1 MTKEKAYRLPS
12 EEKPWLKHFPKQS
25 LSAEMYCRT
34 IYATIQ
40 KKCRTDQKDKALYY
54 YGTSITYGELL
65 KKIDQVAAA
74 FYGLGIRSGD
84 VVSFLTPT
92 TPEAIYSLY
101 AISKIGAV
109 PNFIDPRMDIQRIYD
124 AVEGVGSKLLVTIDL
139 AFPKVLKLMDRLT
152 VKRFVVSSANTS
164 LPSVL
169 KTVRSVA
176 AAKNAPKIP
185 YGADIL
191 RWQDFMKQGK
201 GIAVP
206 QEPYRDGNVAAITY
220 TGGTTGT
227 PKGVMLTDDNLN
239 TMADSFCL
247 AGVVRHKP
255 NGNDR
260 FLEIM
265 PIFAAY
271 GVGCGVHMPL
281 SMGFELVVIPKFTPD
296 QLGKLIRQYRPSHMM
311 GVPAFYEQLMHS
323 KDLWDVDLS
332 FLLTTGCGGDTMN
345 PGLEARFNKF
355 LKEHNGRFCLS
366 QGYGMSE
373 MAGAATCCFSNIYKD
388 DSAGIP
394 LLATTCGI
402 FDPETGEELDYYR
415 QGEICMTGRQMMKGY
430 FNNQAETEHVLRRHA
445 DGRTWIH
452 SGDIGY
458 MDDDGF
464 IYIKGRIKQI
474 IIKFDGHKVFPV
486 SVEGVMNRHKAV
498 GTCAVVGIPD
508 PDHAQGEVPL
518 GIVELKSTL
527 GADVDREAIR
537 KEILMLCDQECE
549 ERGKPAD
556 VVFIDE
562 MLRTAL
568 NKNDYRKLTEL
579 YKEHQIQP
587 W

>member
-1 MTKEKAYRLPS
+1 MSEKYLDHRKPS
-12 EEKPWLKHFPKQS
+12 EEQPWLKHFPKES
-25 LSAEMYCRT
+25 LTKEMSYRT

-40 KKCRTDQKDKALYY
+40 KQCQTRPKVKALYY

-65 KKIDQVAAA
+65 EKIDTVAKA
-74 FYGLGIRSGD
+74 FYGMGIRPGD
-84 VVSFLTPT
+84 MVSFLTPT

-101 AISKIGAV
+101 AINKIGAI
-109 PNFIDPRMDIQRIYD
+109 PNFVDPRMDIQRIYD
-124 AVEGVGSKLLVTIDL
+124 AVEGVNSKLLVTIDL
-139 AFPKVLKLMDRLT
+139 AFPKVVKLMDRLS
-152 VKRFVVSSANTS
+152 VKRFVVTSANTS
-164 LPSVL
+164 LPAVA
-169 KTVRSVA
+169 KAVRTIA
-176 AAKNAPKIP
+176 TAKNTPKIP
-185 YGADIL
+185 YDKSIL
-191 RWQDFMKQGK
+191 RWQDFLRKGK
-201 GIAVP
+201 KATVP
-206 QEPYRDGNVAAITY
+206 QALYKEGAIAAITY

-227 PKGVMLTDDNLN
+227 PKGVMLTNDNLN
-239 TMADSFCL
+239 TMADSFVL
-247 AGVVRHKP
+247 AGVDKETL
-255 NGNDR
+255 NDR

-271 GVGCGVHMPL
+271 GVGCGIHMPL
-281 SMGFELVVIPKFTPD
+281 SMGFELIVIPKFTPD
-296 QLGKLIRQYRPSHMM
+296 QLGNLIHKYRPNHMM
-311 GVPAFYEQLMHS
+311 GVPAFYEQIMHS
-323 KDLWDVDLS
+323 KALWDCDLS

-355 LKEHNGRFCLS
+355 LKEHNGKYCLS

-373 MAGAATCCFSNIYKD
+373 MAGAATCCFSSVYKD

-402 FDPETGEELDYYR
+402 FDPETGEEVGYYR
-415 QGEICMTGRQMMKGY
+415 QGEICMTGRQVMKGY
-430 FNNQAETEHVLRRHA
+430 FNNQEETDHVLRRHA
-445 DGRTWIH
+445 DGRLWVH

-486 SVEGVMNRHKAV
+486 SIEGVMNRHKAV

-518 GIVELKSTL
+518 GIVELKHTL
-527 GADVDREAIR
+527 DEAVDKEAIR
-537 KEILMLCDQECE
+537 REILALCDTECE

-568 NKNDYRKLTEL
+568 NKNDYRRLTER
-579 YKEHQIQP
+579 YKDHQIRTN
-587 W
+587 

>member
-1 MTKEKAYRLPS
+1 MTEKTIYHNRPS
-12 EEKPWLKHFPKQS
+12 AERPWLKYFPQES
-25 LSAEMYCRT
+25 LNVEIPYRT
-34 IYATIQ
+34 IYASLCEVCG
-40 KKCRTDQKDKALYY
+40 KNPNKKALYY
-54 YGTSITYGELL
+54 YGTSITYAELL
-65 KKIDQVAAA
+65 KKVDKVACA
-74 FYGLGIRSGD
+74 FYGMGVRPGD
-84 VVSFLTPT
+84 MVSFLTPT

-101 AISKIGAV
+101 AINKIGAV
-109 PNFIDPRMDIQRIYD
+109 PNFIDPRMDVQRIYD
-124 AVEGVGSKLLVTIDL
+124 AAEGVSSKMLVTIDL
-139 AFPKVLKLMDRLT
+139 AWPKVAKLMSRLS
-152 VKRFVVSSANTS
+152 VKQFVVTSPNNS
-164 LPSVL
+164 LPV
-169 KTVRSVA
+169 VA
-176 AAKNAPKIP
+176 KLARIMATAKSTPQIP
-185 YGADIL
+185 YGPNIL
-191 RWQDFMKQGK
+191 RWKDFLNRGQSLTVHQAPFEVGS
-201 GIAVP
+201 
-206 QEPYRDGNVAAITY
+206 VAAITY

-239 TMADSFCL
+239 AMADSFYL
-247 AGVVRHKP
+247 AGVERYSE
-255 NGNDR
+255 NDR

-271 GVGCGVHMPL
+271 GVGCGIHMPL

-296 QLGKLIRQYRPSHMM
+296 QLGTMIRKYRPSHMM
-311 GVPAFYEQLMHS
+311 GVPSFYEQIMHS
-323 KDLWDVDLS
+323 KALWDFDLG
-332 FLLTTGCGGDTMN
+332 FLLTTGRGGDTMN

-355 LKEHNGRFCLS
+355 LKEHGAKFCLS

-373 MAGAATCCFSNIYKD
+373 MAGAATCCFSGIYKD

-402 FDPETGEELDYYR
+402 FDPETGEELGYYR
-415 QGEICMTGRQMMKGY
+415 QGEICMTGRQVMKGY
-430 FNNQAETEHVLRRHA
+430 FNNEAETDHVLRRHA
-445 DGRTWIH
+445 DGKLWVH

-486 SVEGVMNRHKAV
+486 SIEGIMNRHKAV

-518 GIVELKSTL
+518 GIVELKHTL
-527 GADVDREAIR
+527 DREVDKESVR
-537 KEILMLCDQECE
+537 KEILALCDAECE

-568 NKNDYRKLTEL
+568 NKNDYRRLTEL
-579 YKEHQIQP
+579 YQDHQIQP
-587 W
+587 R